1 MQSESD
7 GSWIGYSLAS
17 GAGGVF
23 ALSSAVNWVG
33 MLAVVVPILPPIV
46 REVLAHRREIV
57 RLRDEVKRLEEKS
70 NA

>member
-1 MQSESD
+1 MQNESH

-23 ALSSAVNWVG
+23 ALSSAINWVG
-33 MLAVVVPILPPIV
+33 ILAVIVPILPPII
-46 REVLAHRREIV
+46 REVLANRREMA
-57 RLRDEVKRLEEKS
+57 RLRDEVKRLEAKS